1 MQPVPVCTA
10 GPDKMYGQSTLVHT
24 PLYCIVNIFGEYTVV
39 HTTVYTSG
47 ESTAVHTA
55 L

>member
-1 MQPVPVCTA
+1 MQPVPVCTLDPERMA
-10 GPDKMYGQSTLVHT
+10 GQSTLVHT